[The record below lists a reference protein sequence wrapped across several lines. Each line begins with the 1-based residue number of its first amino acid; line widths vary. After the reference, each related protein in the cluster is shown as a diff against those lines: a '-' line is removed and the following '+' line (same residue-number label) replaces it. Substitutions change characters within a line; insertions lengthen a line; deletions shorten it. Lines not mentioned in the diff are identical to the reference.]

1 MAIAY
6 FSTSNKIE
14 IKTMQDANLVLIR
27 KKVYDAIADLLGV
40 YKTQTTTGA
49 VQSKAITVLEHADL
63 ANDYP
68 IEGTGLTGLEAV
80 IVPTKVSPSTLIG
93 GRRIERTY
101 LILLFQRDKNKGV
114 REAVDR
120 LLATDL
126 QIISNGIDINVD
138 LPKSKTYKVA
148 ALTVKYHSQIS
159 FV

>member
-1 MAIAY
+1 M
-6 FSTSNKIE
+6 
-14 IKTMQDANLVLIR
+14 DANLVLIR

-40 YKTQTTTGA
+40 YNAKTTTGA

-80 IVPTKVSPSTLIG
+80 IVPTKVNPSALIG
-93 GRRIERTY
+93 SRKIERTY
-101 LILLFQRDKNKGV
+101 LILLFQRDKNKGI

-126 QIISNGIDINVD
+126 QIINNGIDINVD
-138 LPKSKTYKVA
+138 IPKSKTYKVA
-148 ALTVKYHSQIS
+148 AITVRYYSQVS
-159 FV
+159 FA

>member
-1 MAIAY
+1 M
-6 FSTSNKIE
+6 
-14 IKTMQDANLVLIR
+14 DANLVLIR

-40 YKTQTTTGA
+40 YSAKTTTGA

-80 IVPTKVSPSTLIG
+80 IVPTKVSPSALIG
-93 GRRIERTY
+93 SRKIERTY

-126 QIISNGIDINVD
+126 QIVNNGIDINVE

-148 ALTVKYHSQIS
+148 AITVRYYSQV
-159 FV
+159 FFA

>member
-1 MAIAY
+1 
-6 FSTSNKIE
+6 
-14 IKTMQDANLVLIR
+14 MQDANLVLIR

-40 YKTQTTTGA
+40 YNAKTTTGA

-80 IVPTKVSPSTLIG
+80 IVPTKVNPSALIG
-93 GRRIERTY
+93 SRKIERTY
-101 LILLFQRDKNKGV
+101 LILLFQRDKNKGI

-126 QIISNGIDINVD
+126 QIINNGIDINVD
-138 LPKSKTYKVA
+138 IPKSKTYKVA
-148 ALTVKYHSQIS
+148 AITVRYYSQVS
-159 FV
+159 FA

>member
-1 MAIAY
+1 M
-6 FSTSNKIE
+6 
-14 IKTMQDANLVLIR
+14 DANLVLIR

-40 YKTQTTTGA
+40 YNTPTTTGT
-49 VQSKAITVLEHADL
+49 VGSKAITVLEHADL

-80 IVPTKVSPSTLIG
+80 IVPTKVNPTALIG
-93 GRRIERTY
+93 SRKIERTY

-114 REAVDR
+114 REAIDR

-126 QIISNGIDINVD
+126 QIINNGIDINVE

-148 ALTVKYHSQIS
+148 AITVRYHSQIS
-159 FV
+159 FA

>member
-1 MAIAY
+1 M
-6 FSTSNKIE
+6 
-14 IKTMQDANLVLIR
+14 DANLVLIR
-27 KKVYDAIADLLGV
+27 KKVYGAIADLLGV
-40 YKTQTTTGA
+40 YSTPTTTGA

-80 IVPTKVSPSTLIG
+80 IVPTKVSPSALIG
-93 GRRIERTY
+93 SRKVERTY

-126 QIISNGIDINVD
+126 QIVNNGIDINVD

-148 ALTVKYHSQIS
+148 AITVRYYSQVS
-159 FV
+159 FA

>member
-1 MAIAY
+1 MY
-6 FSTSNKIE
+6 
-14 IKTMQDANLVLIR
+14 DANLVLIR

-40 YKTQTTTGA
+40 YSAKTNTGA

-80 IVPTKVSPSTLIG
+80 IVPTKVTPSALIG
-93 GRRIERTY
+93 SRKVERTY

-114 REAVDR
+114 REAINR

-126 QIISNGIDINVD
+126 QIINNGIDINVD

-148 ALTVKYHSQIS
+148 AITVRYYSQIS
-159 FV
+159 FS